1 MAMSDEALVEALCG
15 IDHGLTDWEVEFVES
30 VAKRVLD
37 DGRGLSEKQRK
48 RAEAIYLEKG

>member
-1 MAMSDEALVEALCG
+1 MSDEALVEALCG